1 MSSRPVRL
9 GDIVDDYCSRC
20 RLLMN
25 HGVVGMVGDEI
36 KKVRC
41 LTCQGEHA
49 YRHGKAAR
57 RKKDGV
63 EALFEQVLRGMP
75 RPASPAAST
84 PAPPGKP
91 PAEGRK
97 DKEGT
102 ERKEEDEEPV

>member
-1 MSSRPVRL
+1 L
-9 GDIVDDYCSRC
+9 GDVVDDYCSRC

-41 LTCQGEHA
+41 LTCQGEHT

-75 RPASPAAST
+75 GPAPPAAST
-84 PAPPGKP
+84 PARPGKP
-91 PAEGRK
+91 PAEGGK
-97 DKEGT
+97 DKEGA
-102 ERKEEDEEPV
+102 ERKDAGEESE